1 MPSPIKYSSSTAN
14 SRTQPKK
21 TLKTKAHKTQPK
33 IGGSPKTPTKRVPLT
48 VSKSSTLKK
57 PKTKTHKTQ
66 PKIGGSPKTP
76 TKRVPLTVSKSSTL
90 KKTKTKTHKT
100 QPKKP
105 YGYSRIFGG
114 VHSLS
119 MPSVNTSASVNST
132 LQRLQQD
139 GCLTL
144 HKIDN
149 ELIIYLGK
157 LDTSKIKKLIFDE
170 TKIQDEKTFKAFL
183 FILKTFQNVEEIEI
197 FRFWSRQNEQKTKNT
212 YFIDLIKNI
221 RYLPNVKILAFKT
234 TDFEDEILDN
244 HKDFAIAFLETV
256 SELKELNLKHLIF
269 DRNSLSPDTISNI
282 YSGFL
287 IKEDDGTRKNLL
299 GIGKFRD
306 KITIKD
312 TNYIKKEQGH

>member
-1 MPSPIKYSSSTAN
+1 MPSPIKYSSTTAN

-66 PKIGGSPKTP
+66 PK
-76 TKRVPLTVSKSSTL
+76 
-90 KKTKTKTHKT
+90 
-100 QPKKP
+100 KP
-105 YGYSRIFGG
+105 YGHSRIFGG

-119 MPSVNTSASVNST
+119 MPSVNTYGPAKSTSAPVLSRSVQPFTSAPVNST
-132 LQRLQQD
+132 LQRLQQN

-149 ELIIYLGK
+149 ELIIYLGT

-183 FILKTFQNVEEIEI
+183 FILKRFQNGFINQI
-197 FRFWSRQNEQKTKNT
+197 FCRR
-212 YFIDLIKNI
+212 
-221 RYLPNVKILAFKT
+221 
-234 TDFEDEILDN
+234 
-244 HKDFAIAFLETV
+244 
-256 SELKELNLKHLIF
+256 
-269 DRNSLSPDTISNI
+269 
-282 YSGFL
+282 
-287 IKEDDGTRKNLL
+287 
-299 GIGKFRD
+299 
-306 KITIKD
+306 
-312 TNYIKKEQGH
+312 

>member
-14 SRTQPKK
+14 SRTRPKK

-66 PKIGGSPKTP
+66 PK
-76 TKRVPLTVSKSSTL
+76 
-90 KKTKTKTHKT
+90 
-100 QPKKP
+100 KP
-105 YGYSRIFGG
+105 YGHSRLFGG
-114 VHSLS
+114 VNSLS
-119 MPSVNTSASVNST
+119 MPSVNTYGPVKSTSAPVLSRSVQPFSSHGRMRSTSAPVNST
-132 LQRLQQD
+132 LQRLQQN

-149 ELIIYLGK
+149 ELIVYLGT

-183 FILKTFQNVEEIEI
+183 FILKRFQNVEEIEI
-197 FRFWSRQNEQKTKNT
+197 FRFWTKQNEQKTKNT

-256 SELKELNLKHLIF
+256 SKLKELNLKHLIF

-287 IKEDDGTRKNLL
+287 MKEDDGTRKNLL
-299 GIGKFRD
+299 GIAKFRD

-312 TNYIKKEQGH
+312 TNYIKMEQGH